1 MRRHT
6 QGGFSLTELMIAV
19 ALSGTLL
26 AGVYSTF
33 IQQRRIGTQ
42 QEQLTEVRQLARVTM
57 DSIVEE
63 FREAGFDPGGLADA
77 QLPTDM
83 REVHATR
90 LRFTRD
96 LNCNGTLSNSSVV
109 PQDTSNEDIAYFF
122 DAPERTLRR
131 LPYIDG
137 AASGGGAQ
145 PVASNILMFQLCY
158 FVSTDALGQCTV
170 APRALDIPNIR
181 AVQVTLT
188 AHAAKADP
196 TYNDPDPN
204 QPTAYKHY
212 RKATLTSI
220 VRFRNLDVKRGG
232 TATTPPVPV
241 QFNQSCAL

>member
-6 QGGFSLTELMIAV
+6 QGGFSLTELMVAM

-26 AGVYSTF
+26 AGIYSTF

-77 QLPTDM
+77 KLPVDI
-83 REVHATR
+83 RQVNATR

-96 LNCNGTLSNSSVV
+96 LNCNGTLSNSNVV
-109 PQDTSNEDIAYFF
+109 PRDTSNEDIAYFF
-122 DAPERTLRR
+122 DAPQLTLRR

-137 AASGGGAQ
+137 AASAGGGQ
-145 PVASNILMFQLCY
+145 PVANNILTFRLCY
-158 FVSTDALGQCTV
+158 FVSTDVRGQCTA
-170 APRALDIPNIR
+170 APTALDIPDIR

-188 AHAAKADP
+188 AHATKADP
-196 TYNDPDPN
+196 TYSDPDLN
-204 QPTAYKHY
+204 QPAAYKHY

-232 TATTPPVPV
+232 TATSPPIPV